1 VVFDIDVN
9 GILNVSAKDV
19 ATGKETSV
27 KIEQSSGLSEAEI
40 EDMQRQAETHADE
53 DKQKKELAEAKN
65 NGSRIVYDVEK
76 LLKEHA
82 EKIDDSS
89 KTAIEASVKKVNDAL
104 ETEDSAAIN
113 TACEELQQA
122 THAFTEQMYKEAQ
135 AAEGGEGAAP
145 EGGGATAPAD
155 EEDVIDAEF
164 EKKD

>member
-1 VVFDIDVN
+1 
-9 GILNVSAKDV
+9 
-19 ATGKETSV
+19 
-27 KIEQSSGLSEAEI
+27 
-40 EDMQRQAETHADE
+40 MQRQAESHADE

-89 KTAIEASVKKVNDAL
+89 KSAIEASVKKVNDSI
-104 ETEDSAAIN
+104 EKEDAAAIN

-135 AAEGGEGAAP
+135 AAGGEGAAP
-145 EGGGATAPAD
+145 EGGDATAAAE

>member
-1 VVFDIDVN
+1 MS
-9 GILNVSAKDV
+9 LPKDV

-27 KIEQSSGLSEAEI
+27 RIEQSSGLSESEI
-40 EDMQRQAETHADE
+40 EDMKKQAEAHADE
-53 DKQKKELAEAKN
+53 DKKKFELAEAKN
-65 NGSRIVYDVEK
+65 NGSRLVYDIEK

-89 KTAIEASVKKVNDAL
+89 KSAIEASVKKVNDAI
-104 ETEDSAAIN
+104 ESEDAAVIN

-122 THAFTEQMYKEAQ
+122 THAFTEQMYKESQ
-135 AAEGGEGAAP
+135 AAEAA
-145 EGGGATAPAD
+145 GATAEGSDATPAD